1 VSGHCRVEGLAL
13 LIPQRPHPGQV
24 ARQHLAQLPPQADR
38 QRGLRAPKQFLGL
51 QLAAELVDRVA
62 QLLGFHRQQA
72 GALDRP
78 VQPVAAGL
86 QLLALGADVRRLDRA
101 WGHFAQL
108 LQALVDLRQLRL
120 QGQHLGL
127 CLVLLFG
134 HLVTQLAQGLGRVGL
149 VLLVLQLVQRLLDGI
164 DARLRAGL
172 GRPALGHGAKSWL
185 QGQQQGEQGRPQP
198 GEQAEIEGHDGWT
211 TLHAG
216 LRRRR

>member
-1 VSGHCRVEGLAL
+1 MSGHCSVKGLAL
-13 LIPQRPHPGQV
+13 LVPQRADPGQV

-51 QLAAELVDRVA
+51 QLAAKLVDRVA
-62 QLLGFHRQQA
+62 QLLGFHRQQPRT
-72 GALDRP
+72 LDRAIET
-78 VQPVAAGL
+78 VATGFEL
-86 QLLALGADVRRLDRA
+86 FALGTDIRRLDRA
-101 WGHFAQL
+101 RCHFAQL
-108 LQALVDLRQLRL
+108 LEALVDLRQLRL

-134 HLVTQLAQGLGRVGL
+134 HLVTERAQGLGRIGL
-149 VLLVLQLVQRLLDGI
+149 VLLVLQLVQRRLDGI

-172 GRPALGHGAKSWL
+172 GRPALGHGAKAWL